1 MKVVVVANDG
11 DGDDGFVGERFA
23 EYGAGIDRRWRESP
37 GALDD
42 AEIGA
47 DAIVL
52 LGSDWS
58 VYQPSVTNLVAA
70 EKALIL
76 RAVERGVPLLGI
88 CFGAQIAAAAFG
100 CAVVR
105 AERAEIGWRSLSSD
119 SSAFSAGP
127 WFQYH
132 ADRWI
137 DAGRVHS
144 FMYNSIAPQAF
155 DLGRILAVQFHPEVT
170 APTSSRWLHVGAD
183 EVAAAGESI
192 ELIESATN
200 DLIDGARDRCRH
212 LVEYFVDVIGS
223 RSPTGLRAAP

>member
-23 EYGAGIDRRWRESP
+23 EYGAVIDRRWRERP
-37 GALDD
+37 DAMDD
-42 AEIGA
+42 AEVEA

-58 VYQPSVTNLVAA
+58 VYQPSVKDAVAA
-70 EKALIL
+70 EKALVR

-88 CFGAQIAAAAFG
+88 CFGAQITAAALG

-105 AERAEIGWRSLSSD
+105 AEKAEIGWRTLSSQ
-119 SSAFSAGP
+119 STAFSPGP

-137 DAGRVHS
+137 DAGQVQS
-144 FMYNSIAPQAF
+144 FMHSAIGPQAF

-170 APTSSRWLHVGAD
+170 AATSSRWLHVGVD
-183 EVAAAGESI
+183 EVAAAGERI
-192 ELIESATN
+192 ESIESATN
-200 DLIDGARDRCRH
+200 ELIGGARDRCRQ

-223 RSPTGLRAAP
+223 RAPTELRVAP